1 LAFLHLFFAMCKW
14 FTFLI
19 LSVLSQ
25 PQDWI
30 DDILLF
36 DSLYVNTDLE
46 GRATDAGTG
55 SAVLPAH
62 LPSIANGYLGL
73 QIGSEHLFVSGL
85 FSGSSEKSISRR
97 ARVPATVASLFL
109 ERTPRLH
116 CSLDMK
122 QAVYSRRSFIV
133 PEPKLIRKRKSNR
146 GPIEDNVSSNRCSL
160 AASSQ
165 EAAASLESSC
175 TLQKS
180 KVWVEERFYAHRVL
194 RHVLVHE
201 IEVLGE
207 DGSAV
212 NYAKPMEDTSEH
224 SHEHM
229 RGHNSHGHYKPEAR
243 NQFLRLKFSDEDFDT
258 FDDPPETERKHIDSW
273 SRAREFSIGPLRTYA
288 PSSWVAQQREGRNS
302 ASTSS
307 SSSTISVG
315 EPVFAVLKLALQG
328 PDAALGIATG
338 SSDEIDLSDVTQ
350 VACDLAKAQGAPQ
363 ISVSAL
369 RGCGVEWTV
378 MAGYVKEME
387 VASIEYTSVVI
398 LSSKLPPGGAIR
410 MYHSGVTIPLFTIV
424 CTSLELPGGSNIQD
438 VVLLAAKQYELA
450 IALAAQGVLFAFHA
464 TAWREGIWRSGLELD
479 VDPSSSSGSQ
489 LAALVN
495 ASLYSILSVSR
506 ADWPF
511 GMSPGGLSTNG
522 FNGHVFWDQDSFTF
536 PSFNLFWPNVASSML
551 LYRFHRLP
559 GARYKARKF
568 SGRGFEDGAAAWTT
582 AAAFP
587 WESGL
592 TGVETTPSYAP
603 MGDGEIHISGDVSI
617 SVWQH
622 YQVTN
627 DIVWLRNIGFPIL
640 SGVADFYLSRAL
652 ADSPGAVVEGKDG
665 KLYFHSLPPH
675 GTDLSAS
682 NNLDWP
688 LHISGVI
695 AATEFYRN
703 VSDNSLTNA
712 VARLSL
718 RYASRAARI
727 LGFDESSYHHWE
739 NAASRLVLKYLDNA
753 SPEEDGHGQVR
764 SYFDGYK
771 PKDSVQLLDV
781 PMLHDMFALDNG
793 DPEAVGPVLSLGQDA
808 TAPERRNVAAAAAKA
823 DVRYYLPLFEGG
835 AAFAFALNS
844 MAAARISDL
853 TAAKLNFAKIHS
865 AYVHGPFQVWSE
877 YAGGEGCPNF
887 VTGAAS
893 LIDALIIGYAGLRL
907 EDSGI
912 TLRPSALPEGARR
925 LRLRALSLHG
935 HRFTIEFDN
944 KEVIISK
951 DEDEAYAALY
961 EKREKNTNSRLAPNP
976 FSMLN
981 GGAFGLEGALL
992 RSARHLAAEHAAQAA
1007 RNAKGWLWESS
1018 QHAALE
1024 AAAQLFGD
1032 QLDHSEGEDGRR
1044 HTDYESDFKSMD
1056 ITVDEMM
1063 AARPWLDIADH
1074 QSRSWRRLRRRVKR
1088 NSESD
1093 LGVALD
1099 TTLAVMD
1106 ESGNLFALRLPG
1118 ASVSFPLGQTLLIYV
1133 NREE

>member
-1 LAFLHLFFAMCKW
+1 MISRRSSIFSLL
-14 FTFLI
+14 LI
-19 LSVLSQ
+19 ITAITSQ

-30 DDILLF
+30 DDILSF

-46 GRATDAGTG
+46 GKATDAGTG

-62 LPSIANGYLGL
+62 LPSIANGYLGF

-97 ARVPATVASLFL
+97 ARVPATVASLIL

-116 CSLDMK
+116 CLLDMK
-122 QAVYSRRSFIV
+122 QAVYSRRSFIL
-133 PEPKLIRKRKSNR
+133 PEPKLTRKRRSNR
-146 GPIEDNVSSNRCSL
+146 GPPQETKTVNRCSL
-160 AASSQ
+160 AALSL
-165 EAAASLESSC
+165 EAASSLESSC
-175 TLQKS
+175 TTQNS
-180 KVWVEERFYAHRVL
+180 KVWIEQRFYAHRVL

-224 SHEHM
+224 NHEHM
-229 RGHNSHGHYKPEAR
+229 RGHNSHGHYKPESR
-243 NQFLRLKFSDEDFDT
+243 NKFMNLKVFDEDIDT
-258 FDDPPETERKHIDSW
+258 FDDTPGIERKTGNSW
-273 SRAREFSIGPLRTYA
+273 SKPQEFSIGPLRTYA
-288 PSSWVAQQREGRNS
+288 SSTWVTHEKESFMDGSTPSF
-302 ASTSS
+302 SS
-307 SSSTISVG
+307 SGHG

-328 PDAALGIATG
+328 PEAALGIATG
-338 SSDEIDLSDVTQ
+338 SSEEIDLTDVTV
-350 VACDLAKAQGAPQ
+350 VACELAKAQGATQ
-363 ISVSAL
+363 ISISAL
-369 RGCGVEWTV
+369 RGCGTEWTV

-387 VASIEYTSVVI
+387 IASIEYTSVVV
-398 LSSKLPPGGAIR
+398 LSSKLPPNGAIR
-410 MYHSGVTIPLFTIV
+410 MHMSGVTIPLLTIV
-424 CTSLELPGGSNIQD
+424 CTSLELSEGSSIQD

-450 IALAAQGVLFAFHA
+450 VALAAQGVLFALHA

-479 VDPSSSSGSQ
+479 IDHTSSSGSQ

-551 LYRFHRLP
+551 LYRYHRLP
-559 GARYKARKF
+559 GARNKARKF
-568 SGRGFEDGAAAWTT
+568 SGRGYKDRVATWEA

-603 MGDGEIHISGDVSI
+603 MGEGEIHISGDVSI

-627 DIVWLRNIGFPIL
+627 DIIWLRNVGFPIL
-640 SGVADFYLSRAL
+640 SGVADFFMSRAL
-652 ADSPGAVVEGKDG
+652 ADSPGAVIEGKDG

-675 GTDLSAS
+675 GTDLSTS
-682 NNLDWP
+682 NNLEWP

-727 LGFDESSYHHWE
+727 LGFDETTYYHWE
-739 NAASRLVLKYLDNA
+739 NAASRLVLKYFDA
-753 SPEEDGHGQVR
+753 SASEDSHEESSLVR
-764 SYFDGYK
+764 AYFDGYK
-771 PKDSVQLLDV
+771 PKETVQLLDV

-793 DPEAVGPVLSLGQDA
+793 DPEAVEKVNALGQEA
-808 TAPERRNVAAAAAKA
+808 TAPERRNVAAEAAKA

-844 MAAARISDL
+844 MAAARINDV
-853 TAAKLNFAKIHS
+853 TAAKLYFAKIHS

-893 LIDALIIGYAGLRL
+893 LIDALLIGYAGLRL

-912 TLRPSALPEGARR
+912 TLRPSALPDGARR
-925 LRLRALSLHG
+925 LRLRSLSLHG
-935 HRFTIEFDN
+935 HRFTVEFDTR
-944 KEVIISK
+944 EVTIIK
-951 DEDEAYAALY
+951 DEDEGYAALY
-961 EKREKNTNSRLAPNP
+961 EQREKRAHSAQTPNTLKAN
-976 FSMLN
+976 LN

-992 RSARHLAAEHAAQAA
+992 RSARRLAADHATQAA

-1044 HTDYESDFKSMD
+1044 HGEAEADIKSID
-1056 ITVDEMM
+1056 TTVGEMM
-1063 AARPWLDIADH
+1063 AARPWLDIANH
-1074 QSRSWRRLRRRVKR
+1074 QSRSWRRIRQRVKR
-1088 NSESD
+1088 NSDAE

-1106 ESGNLFALRLPG
+1106 ESGNRFALRLPG
-1118 ASVSFPLGQTLLIYV
+1118 ASLSFPLGQTLLIYV
-1133 NREE
+1133 NREEE